1 MFSRSNKIK
10 LGLVEQGIEELV
22 SGRDKPRYSPE
33 LVSIIIPCFGQY
45 EYTRLCIPSVL
56 RHSRQPFELIFID
69 VGSLDG
75 SAEYL
80 AGLKA
85 ASPQRIE
92 VIRADPDTSL
102 GVAFELGLVHAEGNF
117 VVLLS
122 NDAIVTAGWLN
133 QLTGLAGLDPRIVAV
148 GPMSNYGTPP
158 QFVRETPYR
167 LTLRTDCP
175 NVPED
180 ALERFALDWR
190 NQHKGKWFETD
201 HLDTFCLLF
210 KREILGRIGP
220 LGRLPPTD
228 GPRLSPGALDGKSL
242 GLVIRR
248 EGAKMACCQ
257 DLFIHHFGSR
267 QSVLAGPE
275 GRETTEKAG
284 QAKTALT

>member
-1 MFSRSNKIK
+1 MVARSNELK

-22 SGRDKPRYSPE
+22 SGRDKPRPTAE
-33 LVSIIIPCFGQY
+33 LVSIIVPCFGQY
-45 EYTRLCIPSVL
+45 EYTRLCVPSVL

-75 SAEYL
+75 TAEYL

-92 VIRADPDTSL
+92 VIRADADSGL
-102 GVAFELGLVHAEGNF
+102 GVAFELGLVHAKGRF

-133 QLTGLAGLDPRIVAV
+133 QLTGLASLHSDIVAV

-158 QFVRETPYR
+158 QLVRETPYR
-167 LTLRTDCP
+167 LALRLDSP

-180 ALERFALDWR
+180 ALERFALEWR
-190 NQHKGKWFETD
+190 DQHKGKWFETD

-220 LGRLPPTD
+220 LGGLPPSD
-228 GPRLSPGALDGKSL
+228 GQRLGPGTLDGRSL

-248 EGAKMACCQ
+248 AGAKMACCQ

-267 QSVLAGPE
+267 QAILAGPKSHETPEKE
-275 GRETTEKAG
+275 GLAMTT
-284 QAKTALT
+284 